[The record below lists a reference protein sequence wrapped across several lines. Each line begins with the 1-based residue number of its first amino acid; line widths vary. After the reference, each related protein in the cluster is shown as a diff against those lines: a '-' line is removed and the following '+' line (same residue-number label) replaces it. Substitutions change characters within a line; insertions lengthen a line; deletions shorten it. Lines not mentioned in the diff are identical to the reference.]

1 MDRPLRRQSIRKM
14 RWRLVSIAS
23 IGVGVIALQAGIGG
37 VFDKPL
43 SGAAAL
49 AQAAAA
55 SNNSTVTE
63 GTCVECHLS
72 KDTLESLAVDE
83 PMIEE
88 TGGCGAPPPN
98 IPKSEKLLIGE
109 DFLDD
114 IHGKLGC
121 VSCHQGNSPGNM
133 ESSHEG
139 MVRDPSIDEKACG
152 GCHPD
157 TVSNY
162 STALHNTLQGQITAV
177 EARSHPGIMDQEL
190 AEVNEVDCTTCH
202 ATCGQ
207 CHVSRPDVAKGG
219 LIDGHLFL
227 RESSMNEVCVRCH
240 GTSKEGGLYL
250 ADYGVGD
257 VHWIQAK
264 MTCMDCHDGTE
275 LHGSGTIYAN
285 RYEVQE
291 LPRCTDCHSAEELAK
306 VQSHLIHQ
314 DEVSCYVCHSAG
326 PVQTC
331 LGCHEGYEDG
341 KRYRTSEKI
350 DYIFK
355 IGLNSDP
362 SDIHPYT
369 YVTVRKVPTVPDTF
383 SYFGVELSNFDQVP
397 TWKMSTPHNIRK
409 STPQNRTCDSCHGN
423 PELFLTKED
432 LGPNAS
438 DADLKIVVSL
448 PPK

>member
-1 MDRPLRRQSIRKM
+1 MHRLLKRKYIGKT
-14 RWRLVSIAS
+14 RWKLFAIVSV
-23 IGVGVIALQAGIGG
+23 VGGAVAFGAGIAGISANSLLDT
-37 VFDKPL
+37 VTL
-43 SGAAAL
+43 T
-49 AQAAAA
+49 QTAAA
-55 SNNSTVTE
+55 SGDPTVIE
-63 GTCVECHLS
+63 RTCVECHLS

-98 IPKSEKLLIGE
+98 IPKSEKLLVGE
-109 DFLDD
+109 DFLND
-114 IHGKLGC
+114 IHGKLAC
-121 VSCHQGNSPGNM
+121 VSCHQGVSPGNM

-139 MVRDPSIDEKACG
+139 MVRDPSIDDKACG
-152 GCHPD
+152 GCHQE
-157 TVSNY
+157 TVSKY

-207 CHVSRPDVAKGG
+207 CHISRPDVAKGG

-257 VHWIQAK
+257 VHWIQGR
-264 MTCMDCHDGTE
+264 MTCMDCHKGEE
-275 LHGSGTIYAN
+275 LHGSGTVYAN

-291 LPRCTDCHSAEELAK
+291 LPTCTDCHSAEELAK

-314 DEVSCYVCHSAG
+314 DKLSCYVCHSAG
-326 PVQTC
+326 PVETC

-355 IGLNSDP
+355 IGLNSNP

-423 PELFLTKED
+423 PELFLTKKD

-438 DADLKIVVSL
+438 EADLEIVVSS

>member
-98 IPKSEKLLIGE
+98 IPKSEKLLVGE

-114 IHGKLGC
+114 IHGKLTC
-121 VSCHQGNSPGNM
+121 VSCHQGSSPGNM
-133 ESSHEG
+133 QSSHEG

-157 TVSNY
+157 IVSNY

-190 AEVNEVDCTTCH
+190 AEVNEVDLPVTPP
-202 ATCGQ
+202 AGS
-207 CHVSRPDVAKGG
+207 V
-219 LIDGHLFL
+219 
-227 RESSMNEVCVRCH
+227 
-240 GTSKEGGLYL
+240 TSAVL
-250 ADYGVGD
+250 
-257 VHWIQAK
+257 
-264 MTCMDCHDGTE
+264 M
-275 LHGSGTIYAN
+275 
-285 RYEVQE
+285 
-291 LPRCTDCHSAEELAK
+291 
-306 VQSHLIHQ
+306 
-314 DEVSCYVCHSAG
+314 
-326 PVQTC
+326 
-331 LGCHEGYEDG
+331 
-341 KRYRTSEKI
+341 
-350 DYIFK
+350 
-355 IGLNSDP
+355 
-362 SDIHPYT
+362 
-369 YVTVRKVPTVPDTF
+369 
-383 SYFGVELSNFDQVP
+383 
-397 TWKMSTPHNIRK
+397 
-409 STPQNRTCDSCHGN
+409 
-423 PELFLTKED
+423 
-432 LGPNAS
+432 
-438 DADLKIVVSL
+438 
-448 PPK
+448 